1 MQYVSRVS
9 KIFNANE
16 PIIVGLEGLSNTLEQ
31 LWISYNN
38 IDKLKNIGNLRKL
51 RVLYM
56 SNNKVS
62 LPKE

>member
-1 MQYVSRVS
+1 MQHVSRVS

>member
-1 MQYVSRVS
+1 MQHVSRVS
-9 KIFNANE
+9 KIFHANE

-62 LPKE
+62 LPKV